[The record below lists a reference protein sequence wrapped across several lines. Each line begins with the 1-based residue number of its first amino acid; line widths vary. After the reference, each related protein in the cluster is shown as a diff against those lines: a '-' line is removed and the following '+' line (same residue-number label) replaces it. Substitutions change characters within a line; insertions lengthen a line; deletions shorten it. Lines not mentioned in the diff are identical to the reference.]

1 MNLFPAGNFK
11 PKQLTASIR
20 KTVKVTKFEFV
31 KKGKEYVRV
40 EKVINKWYSKAPI
53 EDDIS

>member
-1 MNLFPAGNFK
+1 MTPDNKQRRDTLIHKDKFK
-11 PKQLTASIR
+11 
-20 KTVKVTKFEFV
+20 KVYHSF
-31 KKGKEYVRV
+31 VRV